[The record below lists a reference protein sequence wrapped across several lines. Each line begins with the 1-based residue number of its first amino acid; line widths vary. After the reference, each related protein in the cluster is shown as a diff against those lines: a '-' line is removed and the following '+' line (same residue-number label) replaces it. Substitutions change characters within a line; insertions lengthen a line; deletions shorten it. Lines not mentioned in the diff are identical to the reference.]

1 MNRFFKIFSIIFLAS
16 IVPFFSVCTKE
27 QKTYPLNDTEW
38 EVWSITAP
46 DNDFILIAPT
56 PYPVNFH
63 KDNIFNI
70 RLDVNSCGST
80 YRLEAENNIYIDPI
94 YCTLVC
100 CDSDFANTLIDILK
114 DVNSYKITGEDL
126 ELFSPDRIINLR
138 KVNND
143 N

>member
-1 MNRFFKIFSIIFLAS
+1 MKRFFKIFSIIFLTA
-16 IVPFFSVCTKE
+16 IIPFLSGCTKE
-27 QKTYPLNDTEW
+27 QKTYPLIDTEW

-46 DNDFILIAPT
+46 DLRFFLKSPT
-56 PYPVNFH
+56 SYHVNFH

-80 YRLEAENNIYIDPI
+80 YGLENENNIFIEPI

-100 CDSDFANTLIDILK
+100 CDKAFADTLINILK
-114 DVNSYKITGEDL
+114 DVKSYKITGEDL
-126 ELFSPDRIINLR
+126 ELFSPDRIINLS
-138 KVNND
+138 KVNN